1 MAKILD
7 IFSFQTAF
15 SYQKIVELE
24 RSSNTFKR
32 KKQDDEVACP
42 KPTTDTHT
50 LATKQEIKLQSPVPS
65 WLVDIYSLKSLLQ
78 VGWVRLG

>member
-1 MAKILD
+1 MKLAKILD

-50 LATKQEIKLQSPVPS
+50 SYQTRNKAAISCPFMAGRYLFTQEPS
-65 WLVDIYSLKSLLQ
+65 S
-78 VGWVRLG
+78 GGLG